1 MWGISIWRVTP
12 NNQSVTTLSPN
23 SHRIGHN
30 RQSVQQSFKQ
40 SMTRGR
46 APNLA
51 LPLTKALAQQRDYRA
66 RKAANIARLEGEN
79 EVLRNENTQLRQD
92 IAAYRDGRPV
102 PDRQHDNT
110 ILAKDD
116 ASETPV
122 ADVRHSPSSA
132 GYLQLKITYE
142 QLEAE
147 VQRKE
152 QVLLSLRDK
161 EREAFARLEALIQ
174 QSLQVVGQGTVA
186 PPDANSHNHG
196 IYQTTIKPEPLG
208 HYPLPPPRDGR
219 NVHYP
224 PFSVPT
230 PGSAQPLQPGVTPLS
245 NRGSFSPESDS
256 YRARK
261 RVRSSSSFASGGV
274 GSYNVATVRPYSH
287 HTPQTYDQRT
297 ESPFLNSEYLVP
309 SNTHSIM
316 QPALEDRLQMA
327 KTRANVPPPPV
338 SPLPNHEGGMSRRDK
353 VEPTHSPL
361 YITERVPPPFP
372 LLTQPSAASFDN
384 PRSRQLQ
391 PLPTP
396 PTTGGFFRVSNCV
409 LVCVS
414 LPSRG

>member
-1 MWGISIWRVTP
+1 
-12 NNQSVTTLSPN
+12 
-23 SHRIGHN
+23 
-30 RQSVQQSFKQ
+30 
-40 SMTRGR
+40 MTRGR